1 MATKISQEIREKIV
15 NKIKNEGISASAAA
29 REFGVSV
36 GTIYTWLGKGKIG
49 ADTLKIGKLQREN
62 NELKMIIAEL
72 MLESGK
78 GKKNR

>member
-1 MATKISQEIREKIV
+1 MAIRINQEIKDKIV
-15 NKIKNEGISASAAA
+15 AKIKNEGLPASAAA
-29 REFGVSV
+29 KEFGIAV
-36 GTIYTWLGKGKIG
+36 GTIYAWLGRGKIG
-49 ADTLKIGKLQREN
+49 ADTLKVGKLQREN

>member
-1 MATKISQEIREKIV
+1 MAIRISQEIRDKIV

-29 REFGVSV
+29 KEFGVSAN
-36 GTIYTWLGKGKIG
+36 TIYAWLGKGKIG

-62 NELKMIIAEL
+62 NELKMIVAAL